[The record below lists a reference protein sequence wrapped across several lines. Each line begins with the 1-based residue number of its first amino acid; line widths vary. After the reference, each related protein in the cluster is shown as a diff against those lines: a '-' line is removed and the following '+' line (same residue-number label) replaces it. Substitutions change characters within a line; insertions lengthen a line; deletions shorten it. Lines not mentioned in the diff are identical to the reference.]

1 MVEKTSAS
9 PRDQNLPS
17 GVSGSNSEFPGGT
30 VTAVGTFACYAKNE
44 KTSSGE
50 YNQVNFGYHHSDNR
64 CGGFTDITGMEH
76 KFLRGAVAIP

>member
-1 MVEKTSAS
+1 M
-9 PRDQNLPS
+9 
-17 GVSGSNSEFPGGT
+17 
-30 VTAVGTFACYAKNE
+30 TAVGTFACYAKNE

-50 YNQVNFGYHHSDNR
+50 YNQVKFGYHHSDNR